1 MKLAMLLMGGLAILF
16 AILNGRGTP
25 ASYYFLT
32 VSHIWIVGCIL
43 YKK

>member
-1 MKLAMLLMGGLAILF
+1 MKLAMLLIGVLAILF
-16 AILNGRGTP
+16 AYLHGIGTP
-25 ASYYFLT
+25 ASYFFLI